1 MSPPIRSL
9 VFKEVH
15 ERRLQFALATL
26 WILLGAIHSV
36 VYEMGHRFHAV
47 VANYSGVLAGFE
59 VAAILVAMR
68 TALGEITDR
77 TRSFADGVPV
87 SPRVRGWVRLAG
99 GWGVLIA
106 PMLIGGLI
114 IAACLAGGW
123 GQQAPLRAMDI
134 EAPYVRMP
142 ERGVLAPLP
151 AIGLLGEVLAIR
163 IASVSMLYLLA
174 TTLGTFVR
182 SEARAGYAGAVLM
195 VAWFLLTAL
204 RPEFGRHLPLRLTE
218 IVMAVLPVTR
228 IIHYGYGEV
237 GGGSYSDLD
246 LGTGIVWTLAANAG
260 VQVLLAIWAVRRY
273 AAIRPLTR
281 EGEASR
287 PDRARRVWLPRLGP
301 LPLPTL
307 SLAWLAGRHALPM
320 ALPGL
325 LFAAGLASITF
336 VQPHMLFRDNL
347 SQTSW
352 AMGALWSVVVGAGLF
367 AGDVDPRIG
376 EFWRTRPI
384 APWKLFAVKFLTGL
398 FVTLLVLDGPSIAL
412 AWNSPNWGN
421 YYSMN
426 WPHIAVMVPFHGM
439 MFSLAVALTC
449 LIRQPLAAGLLTFV
463 AFTLQSAL
471 SSVLPAL
478 DPIEVYNSSRFSD
491 RNPSEFS
498 WVSLL
503 PPSYP
508 ELMWFVGSV
517 YVLSL
522 LTGYWALT
530 RYRPLPMLKK

>member
-1 MSPPIRSL
+1 VSPLTRSL
-9 VFKEVH
+9 VLKEVH

-26 WILLGAIHSV
+26 WIVLGAMHSV
-36 VYEMGHRFHAV
+36 VYELGHRFHAA

-68 TALGEITDR
+68 TSLGEMTDR
-77 TRSFADGVPV
+77 TRSFADGLPV
-87 SPRVRGWVRLAG
+87 SPLVRGRVRVTGGWV
-99 GWGVLIA
+99 VLVA
-106 PMLIGGLI
+106 PMLIGGLV

-123 GQQAPLRAMDI
+123 VQQAPLRATDL

-151 AIGLLGEVLAIR
+151 AITLLGEVLVIR

-195 VAWFLLTAL
+195 VGWFLMTAL
-204 RPEFGRHLPLRLTE
+204 RPEFGRHLPQRLAE

-237 GGGSYSDLD
+237 GGASYTDLD
-246 LGTGIVWTLAANAG
+246 LGTGILWTLAANAG
-260 VQVLLAIWAVRRY
+260 LQFLLAVWAVRRY

-281 EGEASR
+281 DGEAGRS
-287 PDRARRVWLPRLGP
+287 DRARPVWLPRLGP

-320 ALPGL
+320 AIPGL
-325 LFAAGLASITF
+325 LFAAGMASIAF
-336 VQPHMLFRDNL
+336 VQPHMMFRDNL

-352 AMGALWSVVVGAGLF
+352 AIGALWSVVVGAGLF
-367 AGDVDPRIG
+367 ASDIDPRIG

-398 FVTLLVLDGPSIAL
+398 LVTLLVLDGPSIAL

-439 MFSLAVALTC
+439 MFSLAAALTC
-449 LIRQPLAAGLLTFV
+449 LIRQPLAAGFLTFV
-463 AFTLQSAL
+463 AFTIQSTL
-471 SSVLPAL
+471 SSFLPAL
-478 DPIEVYNSSRFSD
+478 DPIEVYNNSHFLD

-498 WVSLL
+498 WVSLS
-503 PPSYP
+503 PSYP
-508 ELMWFVGSV
+508 TLMWFVGGI

-522 LTGYWALT
+522 LMGYWALT
-530 RYRPLPMLKK
+530 RYRPLSMLKK